1 MKHIKSI
8 YTAGVMIAAAA
19 TFTSCTDLTEKPYSI
34 LTNDNYFTDKA
45 SVEAT
50 VLRPYEHAQWCGWD
64 GDRWQLQE
72 LTADHFVWT
81 QKGRHSYDDGK
92 WVRLHEHKWNYDMDQ
107 INGGWVGPYQ
117 GIQQINSLFRDF
129 KNLDFQAMKITD
141 AEKANYMGELRALR
155 AWFYIFLIDFYRNV
169 PIFTENNAP
178 DELIAQST
186 PEEVFAFIE
195 KELKEVLPTLKQEH
209 IIGRFTQAP
218 TAALLAR
225 IYFNSKVWINIDRS
239 ADCKTMCEDIIA
251 GKYGQYSINQ
261 QDYKD
266 PFRSGIKGYKSP
278 ENLFEF
284 PHKRNVYQ
292 FGGFHDSFLHY
303 TSGQALGNPDGGN
316 NGIHLQPSRDLDNN
330 IYAFPSKL
338 GTPYEKYA
346 DCDYRKQPFKITS
359 ATGGYE
365 GFFMIG
371 KQFKF
376 DYSKGYGYT
385 DEPVKGTE
393 EYKGEPLIYVD
404 QVGRFSEGIDV
415 AKEKGSR
422 VTTGEENSGVRF
434 NKFPYLQEGDGLYM
448 CQSAPEIR
456 LAEIYYMLAEIHYR
470 AGDKTKAAELLDYVR
485 IRNYP
490 ADQWNKYSYAQNPA
504 LLTDQEFIDEWG
516 REFIGER
523 RRRMDLVRWG
533 RFGDTW
539 WDKSADPNDKEYSIF
554 PIPKRQLDANPLLKQ
569 TTKGW

>member
-1 MKHIKSI
+1 MKNIKSLC
-8 YTAGVMIAAAA
+8 AVSLLA
-19 TFTSCTDLTEKPYSI
+19 TTMAFTSCTDLTEEPFNI
-34 LTNDNYFTDKA
+34 LTSVNYFTDKA

-72 LTADHFVWT
+72 LTGDHFVWT
-81 QKGRHSYDDGK
+81 QKGRHGYDDGQ
-92 WVRLHEHKWNYDMDQ
+92 WVRLHEHKWNYDMNQ

-117 GIQQINSLFRDF
+117 GIQQINSLLRDF
-129 KNLDFQAMKITD
+129 NILDFQAMGITD
-141 AEKANYMGELRALR
+141 EEKNNYIGELRTLR

-169 PIFTENNAP
+169 PIFTEKDAP
-178 DELIAQST
+178 DELLAQAA
-186 PEEVFAFIE
+186 PEEVFNYIE
-195 KELKEVLPTLKQEH
+195 SELKEVLPQLKKEN
-209 IIGRFTQAP
+209 IVGRFTQAP
-218 TAALLAR
+218 AAALLAR
-225 IYFNSKVWINIDRS
+225 IYFNSQVWLNVDRS
-239 ADCKTMCEDIIA
+239 ADCKTFCEDIIA
-251 GKYGQYSINQ
+251 GKYGEYHINQ
-261 QDYKD
+261 NDYRD
-266 PFRSGIKGYKSP
+266 PFRSGIKGYRSP
-278 ENLFEF
+278 ELLFEF

-316 NGIHLQPSRDLDNN
+316 NGIHLTPSRDFDGNV
-330 IYAFPSKL
+330 YKFASQL
-338 GTPYEKYA
+338 GTPYEKFA
-346 DCDYRKQPFKITS
+346 DCDYRKQPFRITS
-359 ATGGYE
+359 ANGDYD

-371 KQFKF
+371 TQYKF
-376 DYSKGYGYT
+376 DYTKGYGYT
-385 DEPVKGTE
+385 DETVKGTE

-404 QVGRFSEGIDV
+404 QVGRFSEGLAT

-456 LAEIYYMLAEIHYR
+456 LAEIYYMLAEINYR
-470 AGDKTKAAELLDYVR
+470 SGNKTKAAELLDFVR

-490 ADQWNKYSYAQNPA
+490 ADEWSKYSYTQNPA
-504 LLTDQEFIDEWG
+504 MLTDQEFVDEWG

-523 RRRMDLVRWG
+523 RRRPDLIRWG
-533 RFGDTW
+533 RFGNAW
-539 WDKSADPNDKEYSIF
+539 WDKDVDPSDKEYTIF
-554 PIPKRQLDANPLLKQ
+554 PIPKRQMDANPLLKQ

>member
-1 MKHIKSI
+1 MKNIKSLCAVSLMA
-8 YTAGVMIAAAA
+8 TAMA
-19 TFTSCTDLTEKPYSI
+19 FTSCTDLTEEPFNI
-34 LTNDNYFTDKA
+34 LTSDNYFTDKA

-72 LTADHFVWT
+72 LTGDHFVWT
-81 QKGRHSYDDGK
+81 QKGRHGYDDGQ
-92 WVRLHEHKWNYDMDQ
+92 WVRLHEHKWNYDMNQ

-117 GIQQINSLFRDF
+117 GIQQINSLLRDF
-129 KNLDFQAMKITD
+129 NILDFQAMGITD
-141 AEKANYMGELRALR
+141 EEKNNYIGELRTLR

-169 PIFTENNAP
+169 PIFTEKDAP
-178 DELIAQST
+178 DELLAQAT
-186 PEEVFAFIE
+186 PEEVFSYIE
-195 KELKEVLPTLKQEH
+195 NELKDVLPQLKKEN
-209 IIGRFTQAP
+209 IVGRFTQAP
-218 TAALLAR
+218 AAALLAR
-225 IYFNSKVWINIDRS
+225 IYFNSQVWLNVDRS
-239 ADCKTMCEDIIA
+239 ADCKTFCEDIIA
-251 GKYGQYSINQ
+251 GKYGEYHINQ
-261 QDYKD
+261 NDYRD
-266 PFRSGIKGYKSP
+266 PFRSGIKGYRSP
-278 ENLFEF
+278 ELLFEF

-316 NGIHLQPSRDLDNN
+316 NGIHMTPSRDFDGNVYN
-330 IYAFPSKL
+330 FASQL

-346 DCDYRKQPFKITS
+346 DCDYRKQPFRITS
-359 ATGGYE
+359 ANGDYE

-371 KQFKF
+371 TQYKF
-376 DYSKGYGYT
+376 DYTKGYGYT
-385 DEPVKGTE
+385 DETVKGTE

-404 QVGRFSEGIDV
+404 QVGRFSEGLST

-456 LAEIYYMLAEIHYR
+456 LAEIYYMLAEINYR
-470 AGDKTKAAELLDYVR
+470 SGNKTKAAELLDFVR

-490 ADQWNKYSYAQNPA
+490 ADEWSKYSYAQNPA
-504 LLTDQEFIDEWG
+504 LLTDQEFVDEWG

-523 RRRMDLVRWG
+523 RRRSDLIRWG
-533 RFGDTW
+533 RFGNAW
-539 WDKSADPNDKEYSIF
+539 WDKDVDPSDKEYTIF
-554 PIPKRQLDANPLLKQ
+554 PIPKRQMDANPLLKQ

>member
-1 MKHIKSI
+1 MKNIKKLLAVSLMT
-8 YTAGVMIAAAA
+8 TAMAL
-19 TFTSCTDLTEKPYSI
+19 TSCTDLTEEPYHI
-34 LTNDNYFTDKA
+34 LTSDNYFTDKA

-72 LTADHFVWT
+72 LTGDHFVWT
-81 QKGRHSYDDGK
+81 QKGRHGYDDGQ
-92 WVRLHEHKWNYDMDQ
+92 WVRLHGHKWNYDMNQ

-117 GIQQINSLFRDF
+117 GIQQINSLLRDF
-129 KNLDFQAMKITD
+129 KILNFEAMGITNE
-141 AEKANYMGELRALR
+141 EKNNYIGELRTLR

-169 PIFTENNAP
+169 PIFTENDDP
-178 DELIAQST
+178 DGLLPQST
-186 PEEVFAFIE
+186 PEEVYKFIE
-195 KELKEVLPTLKQEH
+195 TELKEVLPQLKQAH

-218 TAALLAR
+218 AAALLAR
-225 IYFNSKVWINIDRS
+225 IYFNSEVWIGVDRS
-239 ADCKTMCEDIIA
+239 ADCKTMCEEIIS
-251 GKYGQYSINQ
+251 GKYGNYEINQ
-261 QDYKD
+261 NDYRD
-266 PFRSGIKGYKSP
+266 PFRSGIKGYQSP
-278 ENLFEF
+278 ELLFEF

-316 NGIHLQPSRDLDNN
+316 NGIHLTPSRDFDGNVYD
-330 IYAFPSKL
+330 IPSKL

-346 DCDYRKQPFKITS
+346 DCDYRKQPFSITS
-359 ATGGYE
+359 ADGGYE

-371 KQFKF
+371 TQYKF
-376 DYSKGYGYT
+376 DYGKGYGYT
-385 DEPVKGTE
+385 NETVKGTE

-404 QVGRFSEGIDV
+404 QVGRFSEGLAV
-415 AKEKGSR
+415 AKDKGSQ

-470 AGDKTKAAELLDYVR
+470 AGNKPKAAELLDHVR
-485 IRNYP
+485 VRNYP
-490 ADQWNKYSYAQNPA
+490 ADQWSKYSYTQNPA
-504 LLTDQEFIDEWG
+504 ILTDQEFVDEWG

-523 RRRMDLVRWG
+523 RRRMDLIRWG
-533 RFGDTW
+533 RFGDAW
-539 WDKSADPNDKEYSIF
+539 WDKDADPNDKEYTIF
-554 PIPKRQLDANPLLKQ
+554 PIPKRQLDANPMLKQ

>member
-8 YTAGVMIAAAA
+8 YTAGVMIAAA

>member
-1 MKHIKSI
+1 MKNIKSLCAVSLMA
-8 YTAGVMIAAAA
+8 TAMA
-19 TFTSCTDLTEKPYSI
+19 FTSCTDLTEEPFNI
-34 LTNDNYFTDKA
+34 LTSDNYFTDKA

-72 LTADHFVWT
+72 LTGDHFVWT
-81 QKGRHSYDDGK
+81 QKGRHGYDDGQ
-92 WVRLHEHKWNYDMDQ
+92 WVRLHEHKWNYDMNQ

-117 GIQQINSLFRDF
+117 GIQQINSLLRDF
-129 KNLDFQAMKITD
+129 NILDFQAMGITD
-141 AEKANYMGELRALR
+141 EEKNNYIGELRTLR

-169 PIFTENNAP
+169 PIFTEKDAP
-178 DELIAQST
+178 DELLAQAA
-186 PEEVFAFIE
+186 PEEVFNYIE
-195 KELKEVLPTLKQEH
+195 SELKEVLPQLKKEN
-209 IIGRFTQAP
+209 IVGRFTQAP
-218 TAALLAR
+218 AAALLAR
-225 IYFNSKVWINIDRS
+225 IYFNSQVWLNVDRS
-239 ADCKTMCEDIIA
+239 ADCKTFCEDIIA
-251 GKYGQYSINQ
+251 GKYGEYHINQ
-261 QDYKD
+261 NDYRD
-266 PFRSGIKGYKSP
+266 PFRSGIKGYRSP
-278 ENLFEF
+278 ELLFEF

-316 NGIHLQPSRDLDNN
+316 NGIHLTPSRDFDGNV
-330 IYAFPSKL
+330 YKFASQL
-338 GTPYEKYA
+338 GTPYEKFA
-346 DCDYRKQPFKITS
+346 DCDYRKQPFRITS
-359 ATGGYE
+359 ANGDYD

-371 KQFKF
+371 TQYKF
-376 DYSKGYGYT
+376 DYTKGYGYT
-385 DEPVKGTE
+385 DETVKGTE

-404 QVGRFSEGIDV
+404 QVGRFSEGLAT

-456 LAEIYYMLAEIHYR
+456 LAEIYYMLAEINYR
-470 AGDKTKAAELLDYVR
+470 SGNKTKAAELLDFVR

-490 ADQWNKYSYAQNPA
+490 ADEWSKYSYTQNPA
-504 LLTDQEFIDEWG
+504 MLTDQEFVDEWG

-523 RRRMDLVRWG
+523 RRRPDLIRWG
-533 RFGDTW
+533 RFGNAW
-539 WDKSADPNDKEYSIF
+539 WDKDVDPSDKEYTIF
-554 PIPKRQLDANPLLKQ
+554 PIPKRQMDANPLLKQ

>member
-1 MKHIKSI
+1 MKNIKSLCAVSLMA
-8 YTAGVMIAAAA
+8 TAMA
-19 TFTSCTDLTEKPYSI
+19 FTSCTDLTEEPFNI
-34 LTNDNYFTDKA
+34 LTSDNYFTDKA

-72 LTADHFVWT
+72 LTGDHFVWT
-81 QKGRHSYDDGK
+81 QKGRHGYDDGQ
-92 WVRLHEHKWNYDMDQ
+92 WVRLHEHKWNYDMNQ

-117 GIQQINSLFRDF
+117 GIQQINSLLRDF
-129 KNLDFQAMKITD
+129 NILDFQAMGITD
-141 AEKANYMGELRALR
+141 EEKNNYIGELRTLR

-169 PIFTENNAP
+169 PIFTEKDAP
-178 DELIAQST
+178 DELLAQAT
-186 PEEVFAFIE
+186 PEEVFSYIE
-195 KELKEVLPTLKQEH
+195 SELKEVLPQLKKEN
-209 IIGRFTQAP
+209 IVGRFTQAP
-218 TAALLAR
+218 AAALLAR
-225 IYFNSKVWINIDRS
+225 IYFNSQVWLNVDRS
-239 ADCKTMCEDIIA
+239 ADCKTFCEDIIA
-251 GKYGQYSINQ
+251 GKYGEYQINQ
-261 QDYKD
+261 NDYRD
-266 PFRSGIKGYKSP
+266 PFRSGIKGYRSP
-278 ENLFEF
+278 ELLFEF

-316 NGIHLQPSRDLDNN
+316 NGIHMTPSRDFDGNVYN
-330 IYAFPSKL
+330 FASQL

-346 DCDYRKQPFKITS
+346 DCDYRKQPFQITS
-359 ATGGYE
+359 ANGDYE

-371 KQFKF
+371 TQYKF
-376 DYSKGYGYT
+376 DYTKGYGYT
-385 DEPVKGTE
+385 DETVKGTE

-404 QVGRFSEGIDV
+404 QVGRFSEGLAT

-456 LAEIYYMLAEIHYR
+456 LAEIYYMLAEINYR
-470 AGDKTKAAELLDYVR
+470 SGNKTKAAELLDFVR

-490 ADQWNKYSYAQNPA
+490 ADEWSKYSYSQNPA
-504 LLTDQEFIDEWG
+504 LLTDQEFVDEWG

-523 RRRMDLVRWG
+523 RRRSDLIRWG
-533 RFGDTW
+533 RFGNAW
-539 WDKSADPNDKEYSIF
+539 WDKDVDPSDKEYTIF
-554 PIPKRQLDANPLLKQ
+554 PIPKRQMDANPLLKQ

>member
-1 MKHIKSI
+1 MKNIKSLC
-8 YTAGVMIAAAA
+8 AVSLMA
-19 TFTSCTDLTEKPYSI
+19 TTMAFTSCTDLTEEPFNI
-34 LTNDNYFTDKA
+34 LTSDNYFTDKA

-72 LTADHFVWT
+72 LTGDHFVWT
-81 QKGRHSYDDGK
+81 QKGRHGYDDGQ
-92 WVRLHEHKWNYDMDQ
+92 WVRLHEHKWNYDMNQ

-117 GIQQINSLFRDF
+117 GIQQINSLLRDF
-129 KNLDFQAMKITD
+129 NVLDFQAMGITD
-141 AEKANYMGELRALR
+141 EEKNNYIGELRTLR

-169 PIFTENNAP
+169 PIFTEKDAP
-178 DELIAQST
+178 DELLAQAT
-186 PEEVFAFIE
+186 PEEVFSYIE
-195 KELKEVLPTLKQEH
+195 SELKDVLPQLKKEN
-209 IIGRFTQAP
+209 IVGRFTQAP
-218 TAALLAR
+218 AAALLAR
-225 IYFNSKVWINIDRS
+225 IYFNSQVWLNVDRS
-239 ADCKTMCEDIIA
+239 ADCKTFCEDIIA
-251 GKYGQYSINQ
+251 GKYGEYHINQ
-261 QDYKD
+261 NDYRD
-266 PFRSGIKGYKSP
+266 PFRSGIKGYRSP
-278 ENLFEF
+278 ELLFEF

-316 NGIHLQPSRDLDNN
+316 NGIHMTPSRDFDGNV
-330 IYAFPSKL
+330 YSFASQL

-346 DCDYRKQPFKITS
+346 DCDYRKQPFQITS
-359 ATGGYE
+359 ANGDYE

-371 KQFKF
+371 TQYKF
-376 DYSKGYGYT
+376 DYTKGYGYT
-385 DEPVKGTE
+385 NETVKGTE

-404 QVGRFSEGIDV
+404 QVGRFSEGLST

-456 LAEIYYMLAEIHYR
+456 LTEIYYMLAETNYR
-470 AGDKTKAAELLDYVR
+470 SGNKAKAAELLDFTRV
-485 IRNYP
+485 RNYP
-490 ADQWNKYSYAQNPA
+490 A
-504 LLTDQEFIDEWG
+504 DEWG

-523 RRRMDLVRWG
+523 RRRSDLIRWG
-533 RFGDTW
+533 RFGNAW
-539 WDKSADPNDKEYSIF
+539 WDKDVDPSDKEYTIF

>member
-1 MKHIKSI
+1 MKNIKSLCAVSLMA
-8 YTAGVMIAAAA
+8 TAMA
-19 TFTSCTDLTEKPYSI
+19 FTSCSDLTEEPFNI
-34 LTNDNYFTDKA
+34 LTSDNYFTDKA

-72 LTADHFVWT
+72 LTGDHFVWT
-81 QKGRHSYDDGK
+81 QKGRHGYDDGQ
-92 WVRLHEHKWNYDMDQ
+92 WVRLHEHKWNYDMNQ

-117 GIQQINSLFRDF
+117 GIQQINSLLRDF
-129 KNLDFQAMKITD
+129 NILDFQAMGITD
-141 AEKANYMGELRALR
+141 EEKNNYIGELRTLR

-169 PIFTENNAP
+169 PIFTEKDAP
-178 DELIAQST
+178 DELLAQAA
-186 PEEVFAFIE
+186 PEEVFNYIE
-195 KELKEVLPTLKQEH
+195 SELKEVLPQLKKEN
-209 IIGRFTQAP
+209 IVGRFTQAP
-218 TAALLAR
+218 AAALLAR
-225 IYFNSKVWINIDRS
+225 IYFNSQVWLNVDRS
-239 ADCKTMCEDIIA
+239 ADCKTFCEDIIA
-251 GKYGQYSINQ
+251 GKYGEYHINQ
-261 QDYKD
+261 NDYRD
-266 PFRSGIKGYKSP
+266 PFRSGIKGYRSP
-278 ENLFEF
+278 ELLFEF

-316 NGIHLQPSRDLDNN
+316 NGIHLTPSRDFDGNV
-330 IYAFPSKL
+330 YKFASQL
-338 GTPYEKYA
+338 GTPYEKFA
-346 DCDYRKQPFKITS
+346 DCDYRKQPFRITS
-359 ATGGYE
+359 ANGDYD

-371 KQFKF
+371 TQYKF
-376 DYSKGYGYT
+376 DYTKGYGYT
-385 DEPVKGTE
+385 DETVKGTE

-404 QVGRFSEGIDV
+404 QVGRFSEGLAT

-456 LAEIYYMLAEIHYR
+456 LAEIYYMLAEINYR
-470 AGDKTKAAELLDYVR
+470 SGNKTKAAELLDFVR

-490 ADQWNKYSYAQNPA
+490 ADEWNKYSYTQNPA
-504 LLTDQEFIDEWG
+504 MLTDQEFVDEWG

-523 RRRMDLVRWG
+523 RRRPDLIRWG
-533 RFGDTW
+533 RFGNAW
-539 WDKSADPNDKEYSIF
+539 WDKDVDPSDKEYTIF
-554 PIPKRQLDANPLLKQ
+554 PIPKRQMDANPLLKQ

>member
-1 MKHIKSI
+1 MKNIKSLC
-8 YTAGVMIAAAA
+8 AVSLMA
-19 TFTSCTDLTEKPYSI
+19 TTMAFTSCTDLTEEPFNI
-34 LTNDNYFTDKA
+34 LTSDNYFTDKA

-72 LTADHFVWT
+72 LTGDHFVWT
-81 QKGRHSYDDGK
+81 QKGRHGYDDGQ
-92 WVRLHEHKWNYDMDQ
+92 WVRLHEHKWNYDMNQ

-117 GIQQINSLFRDF
+117 GIQQINSLLRDF
-129 KNLDFQAMKITD
+129 NILDFQAMGITD
-141 AEKANYMGELRALR
+141 EEKNNYIGELRTLR

-169 PIFTENNAP
+169 PIFTEKDAP
-178 DELIAQST
+178 DELLAQAA
-186 PEEVFAFIE
+186 PEEVFNYIE
-195 KELKEVLPTLKQEH
+195 SELKEVLPQLKKEN
-209 IIGRFTQAP
+209 IVGRFTQAP
-218 TAALLAR
+218 AAALLAR
-225 IYFNSKVWINIDRS
+225 IYFNSQVWLNVDRS
-239 ADCKTMCEDIIA
+239 ADCKTFCEDIIA
-251 GKYGQYSINQ
+251 GKYGEYHINQ
-261 QDYKD
+261 NDYHD
-266 PFRSGIKGYKSP
+266 PFRSGIKGYRSP
-278 ENLFEF
+278 ELLFEF

-316 NGIHLQPSRDLDNN
+316 NGIHLTPSRDFDGNV
-330 IYAFPSKL
+330 YKFASQL
-338 GTPYEKYA
+338 GTPYEKFA
-346 DCDYRKQPFKITS
+346 DCDYRKQPFRITS
-359 ATGGYE
+359 ANGDYD

-371 KQFKF
+371 TQYKF
-376 DYSKGYGYT
+376 DYTKGYGYT
-385 DEPVKGTE
+385 DETVKGTE

-404 QVGRFSEGIDV
+404 QVGRFSEGLAT

-456 LAEIYYMLAEIHYR
+456 LAEIYYMLAEINYR
-470 AGDKTKAAELLDYVR
+470 SGNKTKAAELLDFVR

-490 ADQWNKYSYAQNPA
+490 ADEWSKYSYTQNPA
-504 LLTDQEFIDEWG
+504 MLTDQEFVDEWG

-523 RRRMDLVRWG
+523 RRRPDLIRWG
-533 RFGDTW
+533 RFGNAW
-539 WDKSADPNDKEYSIF
+539 WDKDVDPSDKEYTIF
-554 PIPKRQLDANPLLKQ
+554 PIPKRQMDANPLLKQ

>member
-1 MKHIKSI
+1 MKNIKSLC
-8 YTAGVMIAAAA
+8 AVSLLA
-19 TFTSCTDLTEKPYSI
+19 TTMAFTSCTDLTEEPFNI
-34 LTNDNYFTDKA
+34 LTSDNYFTDKA

-72 LTADHFVWT
+72 LTGDHFVWT
-81 QKGRHSYDDGK
+81 QKGRHGYDDGQ
-92 WVRLHEHKWNYDMDQ
+92 WVRLHEHKWNYDMNQ

-117 GIQQINSLFRDF
+117 GIQQINSLLRDF
-129 KNLDFQAMKITD
+129 NILDFQAMGITD
-141 AEKANYMGELRALR
+141 EEKNNYIGELRTLR

-169 PIFTENNAP
+169 PIFTEKDAP
-178 DELIAQST
+178 DELLAQAA
-186 PEEVFAFIE
+186 PEEVFNYIE
-195 KELKEVLPTLKQEH
+195 SELKEVLPQLKKEN
-209 IIGRFTQAP
+209 IVGRFTQAP
-218 TAALLAR
+218 AAALLAR
-225 IYFNSKVWINIDRS
+225 IYFNSQVWLNVDRS
-239 ADCKTMCEDIIA
+239 ADCKTFCEDIIA
-251 GKYGQYSINQ
+251 GKYGEYHINQ
-261 QDYKD
+261 NDYRD
-266 PFRSGIKGYKSP
+266 PFRSGIKGYRSP
-278 ENLFEF
+278 ELLFEF

-316 NGIHLQPSRDLDNN
+316 NGIHMTPSRDFDGNV
-330 IYAFPSKL
+330 YKFASQL
-338 GTPYEKYA
+338 GTPYEKFA
-346 DCDYRKQPFKITS
+346 DCDYRKQPFRITS
-359 ATGGYE
+359 ANGDYD

-371 KQFKF
+371 TQYKF
-376 DYSKGYGYT
+376 DYTKGYGYT
-385 DEPVKGTE
+385 DETVKGTE

-404 QVGRFSEGIDV
+404 QVGRFSEGLAT

-456 LAEIYYMLAEIHYR
+456 LAEIYYMLAEINYR
-470 AGDKTKAAELLDYVR
+470 SGNKTKAAELLDFVR

-490 ADQWNKYSYAQNPA
+490 ADKWSKYSYTQNPA
-504 LLTDQEFIDEWG
+504 MLTDQEFVDEWG

-523 RRRMDLVRWG
+523 RRRPDLIRWG
-533 RFGDTW
+533 RFGNAW
-539 WDKSADPNDKEYSIF
+539 WDKDVDPSDKEYTIF
-554 PIPKRQLDANPLLKQ
+554 PIPKRQMDANPLLKQ

>member
-1 MKHIKSI
+1 MKNIKSLC
-8 YTAGVMIAAAA
+8 AVSLMA
-19 TFTSCTDLTEKPYSI
+19 TTMAFTSCTDLTEEPFNI
-34 LTNDNYFTDKA
+34 LTSDNYFTDKA

-72 LTADHFVWT
+72 LTGDHFVWT
-81 QKGRHSYDDGK
+81 QKGRHGYDDGQ
-92 WVRLHEHKWNYDMDQ
+92 WVRLHEHKWNYDMNQ

-117 GIQQINSLFRDF
+117 GIQQINSLLRDF
-129 KNLDFQAMKITD
+129 NVLDFQAMGITD
-141 AEKANYMGELRALR
+141 EEKNNYIGELRTLR

-169 PIFTENNAP
+169 PIFTEKDAP
-178 DELIAQST
+178 DELLAQAT
-186 PEEVFAFIE
+186 PEEVFSYIE
-195 KELKEVLPTLKQEH
+195 SELKDVLPQLKKEN
-209 IIGRFTQAP
+209 IVGRFTQAP
-218 TAALLAR
+218 AAALLAR
-225 IYFNSKVWINIDRS
+225 IYFNSQVWLNVDRS
-239 ADCKTMCEDIIA
+239 ADCKTFCEDIIA
-251 GKYGQYSINQ
+251 GKYGEYHINQ
-261 QDYKD
+261 NDYRD
-266 PFRSGIKGYKSP
+266 PFRSGIKGYRSP
-278 ENLFEF
+278 ELLFEF

-316 NGIHLQPSRDLDNN
+316 NGIHMTPSRDFDGNV
-330 IYAFPSKL
+330 YRFASQL

-346 DCDYRKQPFKITS
+346 DCDYRKQPFQITS
-359 ATGGYE
+359 ANGDYE

-371 KQFKF
+371 TQYKF
-376 DYSKGYGYT
+376 DYTKGYGYT
-385 DEPVKGTE
+385 NETVKGTE

-404 QVGRFSEGIDV
+404 QVGRFSEGLST

-456 LAEIYYMLAEIHYR
+456 LTEIYYMLAEINYR
-470 AGDKTKAAELLDYVR
+470 SGNKAKAAELLDFIRV
-485 IRNYP
+485 RNYP
-490 ADQWNKYSYAQNPA
+490 ADEWGKYSYVQNPA
-504 LLTDQEFIDEWG
+504 LLTDQEFVDEWG

-523 RRRMDLVRWG
+523 RRRSDLIRWG
-533 RFGDTW
+533 RFGNAW
-539 WDKSADPNDKEYSIF
+539 WDKDVDPSDKEYTIF

>member
-1 MKHIKSI
+1 MKNIKSLC
-8 YTAGVMIAAAA
+8 AVSLMA
-19 TFTSCTDLTEKPYSI
+19 TTMAFTSCTDLTEEPFNI
-34 LTNDNYFTDKA
+34 LTSDNYFTDKA

-72 LTADHFVWT
+72 LTGDHFVWT
-81 QKGRHSYDDGK
+81 QKGRHGYDDGQ
-92 WVRLHEHKWNYDMDQ
+92 WVRLHEHKWNYDMNQ

-117 GIQQINSLFRDF
+117 GIQQINSLLRDF
-129 KNLDFQAMKITD
+129 NVLDFQAMGITD
-141 AEKANYMGELRALR
+141 EEKNNYIGELRTLR

-169 PIFTENNAP
+169 PIFTEKDAP
-178 DELIAQST
+178 DELLAQAT
-186 PEEVFAFIE
+186 PEEVFSYIE
-195 KELKEVLPTLKQEH
+195 SELKDVLPQLKKEN
-209 IIGRFTQAP
+209 IVGRFTQAP
-218 TAALLAR
+218 AAVLLAR
-225 IYFNSKVWINIDRS
+225 IYFNSQVWLNVDRS
-239 ADCKTMCEDIIA
+239 ADCKTFCEDIIA
-251 GKYGQYSINQ
+251 GKYGEYHINQ
-261 QDYKD
+261 NDYRD
-266 PFRSGIKGYKSP
+266 PFRSGIKGYRSP
-278 ENLFEF
+278 ELLFEF

-316 NGIHLQPSRDLDNN
+316 NGIHMTPSRDFDGNV
-330 IYAFPSKL
+330 YSFASQL

-346 DCDYRKQPFKITS
+346 DCDYRKQPFQITS
-359 ATGGYE
+359 ANGDYE
-365 GFFMIG
+365 GFLMIG
-371 KQFKF
+371 TQYKF
-376 DYSKGYGYT
+376 DYTKGYGYT
-385 DEPVKGTE
+385 NETVKGTE

-404 QVGRFSEGIDV
+404 QVGRFSEGLST

-456 LAEIYYMLAEIHYR
+456 LTEIYYMLAEINYR
-470 AGDKTKAAELLDYVR
+470 SGNKAKAAELLDFTRV
-485 IRNYP
+485 RNYP
-490 ADQWNKYSYAQNPA
+490 A
-504 LLTDQEFIDEWG
+504 DEWG

-523 RRRMDLVRWG
+523 RRRSDLIRWG
-533 RFGDTW
+533 RFGNAW
-539 WDKSADPNDKEYSIF
+539 WDKDVDPSDKEYTIF

>member
-1 MKHIKSI
+1 MKYIKSI
-8 YTAGVMIAAAA
+8 YTAGLIIAAA

-34 LTNDNYFTDKA
+34 LTSDNYFTDKA

-72 LTADHFVWT
+72 LTGDHFVWT
-81 QKGRHSYDDGK
+81 QKGRHGYDDGQ
-92 WVRLHEHKWNYDMDQ
+92 WVRLHEHKWNYDMNQ

-129 KNLDFQAMKITD
+129 QNLDFEAIGITD
-141 AEKANYMGELRALR
+141 TEKANYIGELRALR

-169 PIFTENNAP
+169 PIFTEENDP
-178 DELIAQST
+178 DGLIPQST

-195 KELKEVLPTLKQEH
+195 KELTEILPTLKKEH

-225 IYFNSKVWINIDRS
+225 IYFNSNVWIHVDRTD
-239 ADCKTMCEDIIA
+239 DCKKMCEDIIA

-266 PFRSGIKGYKSP
+266 PFRSGIKGYESP

-316 NGIHLQPSRDLDNN
+316 NGIHLQPSRDFDNK
-330 IYAFPSKL
+330 IYDFPSKL

-346 DCDYRKQPFKITS
+346 DCDYRKQPFKITT
-359 ATGGYE
+359 ANGGYE

-385 DEPVKGTE
+385 NEPVNGTE
-393 EYKGEPLIYVD
+393 EYKGEPLVYVD

-456 LAEIYYMLAEIHYR
+456 LAEIYYMLAEIYYR
-470 AGDKTKAAELLDYVR
+470 AGNKGKAAELLDHVR
-485 IRNYP
+485 VRNYP
-490 ADQWNKYSYAQNPA
+490 ADQWNKYSYVQNPT

-523 RRRMDLVRWG
+523 RRRMDLIRWG
-533 RFGDTW
+533 RFGDAW
-539 WDKSADPNDKEYSIF
+539 WDKGVDPNDKEYTIF

>member
-1 MKHIKSI
+1 MKNIKSLCAVSLMA
-8 YTAGVMIAAAA
+8 TAMA
-19 TFTSCTDLTEKPYSI
+19 FTSCTDLTEEPFNI
-34 LTNDNYFTDKA
+34 LTSDNYFTDKA

-72 LTADHFVWT
+72 LTGDHFVWT
-81 QKGRHSYDDGK
+81 QKGRHGYDDGQ
-92 WVRLHEHKWNYDMDQ
+92 WVRLHEHKWNYDMNQ

-117 GIQQINSLFRDF
+117 GIQQINSLLRDF
-129 KNLDFQAMKITD
+129 NILDFQAMGITD
-141 AEKANYMGELRALR
+141 EEKNNYIGELRTLR

-169 PIFTENNAP
+169 PIFTEKDAP
-178 DELIAQST
+178 DELLAQAA
-186 PEEVFAFIE
+186 PEEVFNYIE
-195 KELKEVLPTLKQEH
+195 SELKEVLPQLKKEN
-209 IIGRFTQAP
+209 IVGRFTQAP
-218 TAALLAR
+218 AAALLAR
-225 IYFNSKVWINIDRS
+225 IYFNSQVWLNVDRS
-239 ADCKTMCEDIIA
+239 ADCKTFCEDIIA
-251 GKYGQYSINQ
+251 GKYGEYHINQ
-261 QDYKD
+261 NDYRD
-266 PFRSGIKGYKSP
+266 PFRSGIKGYRSP
-278 ENLFEF
+278 ELLFEF

-316 NGIHLQPSRDLDNN
+316 NGIHLTPSRDFDGNV
-330 IYAFPSKL
+330 YKFASQL

-346 DCDYRKQPFKITS
+346 DCDYRKQPFQITS
-359 ATGGYE
+359 ANGDYE

-371 KQFKF
+371 TQYKF
-376 DYSKGYGYT
+376 DYTKGYGYT
-385 DEPVKGTE
+385 DETVKGTE

-404 QVGRFSEGIDV
+404 QVGRFSEGLST

-456 LAEIYYMLAEIHYR
+456 LAEIYYMLAEINYR
-470 AGDKTKAAELLDYVR
+470 SGNKTKAAELLDFVR

-490 ADQWNKYSYAQNPA
+490 ADEWSKYSYAQNPA
-504 LLTDQEFIDEWG
+504 LLTDQEFVDEWG

-523 RRRMDLVRWG
+523 RRRSDLIRWG
-533 RFGDTW
+533 RFGNAW
-539 WDKSADPNDKEYSIF
+539 WDKDVDPSDKEYTIF